1 MLSIVK
7 NLCLV
12 GCVLLAGCIT
22 PPIKYAP
29 NNPVNNERIQSA
41 LITYQTPASIP
52 ITYSAPIGY
61 SVNSTQSPAIKDELG
76 KQAQS
81 DARTML
87 LLIGKQI
94 PLQLSNVL
102 TKRGVKNGGDATI
115 SLRPIRAYA
124 GWKGVVR
131 LHLEVAVRTS
141 DRTKPQWVME
151 IGAIGRDIDTGI
163 DPSGEKMAALF
174 TTQIISELARAG
186 FIAAE

>member
-1 MLSIVK
+1 MLSIIK

-52 ITYSAPIGY
+52 LAYSVPIGY
-61 SVNSTQSPAIKDELG
+61 RVDRTQSPAKDELG
-76 KQAQS
+76 KQAHS
-81 DARTML
+81 DTQTML
-87 LLIGKQI
+87 LLIGKQV
-94 PLQLSNVL
+94 PLQLSNAL
-102 TKRGVKNGGDATI
+102 TKRGVKNGADATI
-115 SLRPIRAYA
+115 SLRPISAHA

-131 LHLEVAVRTS
+131 LHLEVTVRTS

-163 DPSGEKMAALF
+163 DPSGEKMAALY

>member
-1 MLSIVK
+1 MLSTIK

-12 GCVLLAGCIT
+12 GCVLLVGCIT

-41 LITYQTPASIP
+41 LITYQTPVSIP
-52 ITYSAPIGY
+52 LTYSAPIG
-61 SVNSTQSPAIKDELG
+61 SVYSTQSPAIKDELG
-76 KQAQS
+76 KQARS
-81 DARTML
+81 DTQTML

-94 PLQLSNVL
+94 PLQLSNAL

-115 SLRPIRAYA
+115 SLRPTRANA

-131 LHLEVAVRTS
+131 MHLEVTVRTS
-141 DRTKPQWVME
+141 DRTKPQWVVE